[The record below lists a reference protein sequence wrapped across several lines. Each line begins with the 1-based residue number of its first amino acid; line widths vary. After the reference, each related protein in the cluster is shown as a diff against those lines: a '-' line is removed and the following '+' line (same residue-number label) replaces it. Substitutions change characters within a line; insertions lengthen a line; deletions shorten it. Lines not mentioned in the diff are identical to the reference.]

1 MHPLR
6 APTGASARP
15 QSAYWLDYSRSAR
28 RIARYVLLEVVSGD
42 ERLRLQ
48 HMVLQLGGERGCAG
62 SIFAAFL

>member
-1 MHPLR
+1 L
-6 APTGASARP
+6 AC
-15 QSAYWLDYSRSAR
+15 WLDYSRNAR

-48 HMVLQLGGERGCAG
+48 HMILQLGGERGCAG